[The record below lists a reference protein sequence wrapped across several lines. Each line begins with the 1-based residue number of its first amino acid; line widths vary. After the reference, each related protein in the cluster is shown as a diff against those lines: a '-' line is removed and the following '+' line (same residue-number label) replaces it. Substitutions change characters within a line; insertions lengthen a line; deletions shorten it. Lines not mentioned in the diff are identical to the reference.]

1 MCMLAAPSGG
11 LLTLAPALKSSSYF
25 LLRQHAPEDEAAS
38 DVHLKR
44 TPQNRETLSPA
55 LIPPTCYTCP

>member
-1 MCMLAAPSGG
+1 MHACSTVRRLAHTGAYVEEFK
-11 LLTLAPALKSSSYF
+11 LL

-38 DVHLKR
+38 DVHLKG

-55 LIPPTCYTCP
+55 LIPPT